1 MVVID
6 FRIDPNWHYVF
17 DFDVKRL
24 GSKMQHHWM
33 HKHSLT
39 SNIDEN
45 VISWNWKLILGLRL
59 GNELLMVF
67 FVCFQCAVT
76 QNGFVRN
83 E

>member
-1 MVVID
+1 MVEID

-24 GSKMQHHWM
+24 DSKMQPHWM

-67 FVCFQCAVT
+67 FCFQCAVT